1 MSDILDAKITRKE
14 LLNKSDISNLI
25 KNSDLNTKLKTLTA
39 KADLKAEQD
48 EIKELQVFDSSYFH
62 GKTFFFLVMMVF
74 KICLCT
80 RKHLIHYS

>member
-48 EIKELQVFDSSYFH
+48 EIKELQMFDSSYFH
-62 GKTFFFLVMMVF
+62 GKTFFFGDDGFQNMFVYQETLDT
-74 KICLCT
+74 L
-80 RKHLIHYS
+80 

>member
-39 KADLKAEQD
+39 KTDLKAEQD
-48 EIKELQVFDSSYFH
+48 EIKKETSS
-62 GKTFFFLVMMVF
+62 VWF
-74 KICLCT
+74 KLF
-80 RKHLIHYS
+80 SW

>member
-39 KADLKAEQD
+39 KTDLKAEQD
-48 EIKELQVFDSSYFH
+48 EIKKETSS
-62 GKTFFFLVMMVF
+62 V
-74 KICLCT
+74 
-80 RKHLIHYS
+80 

>member
-1 MSDILDAKITRKE
+1 MSDILDAKITQKE
-14 LLNKSDISNLI
+14 LVNKSDIYNLI

-62 GKTFFFLVMMVF
+62 CKTFFFW
-74 KICLCT
+74 
-80 RKHLIHYS
+80 

>member
-62 GKTFFFLVMMVF
+62 GKTFFFFGDDGFQNMFVYQETLDT
-74 KICLCT
+74 L
-80 RKHLIHYS
+80 